1 MISVPSRRNL
11 RSESVGKCS
20 TCQSFTRTESPSC
33 WIGTLGMW
41 NIFDIWCEKMFC
53 YLDRAN
59 SIKTNLQNCNLQI
72 IRSISYK
79 FVNWFWLNLPNWNS
93 KKVSTSNVKNYSN
106 LQMDIFCH
114 FNLCHRKRN
123 ADDWSKFCDRLPVF
137 GLPYILYSSYS
148 LKLEWVLILII

>member
-1 MISVPSRRNL
+1 MKLKAVYDPEYVQNIFSRQ
-11 RSESVGKCS
+11 ESKW
-20 TCQSFTRTESPSC
+20 QK
-33 WIGTLGMW
+33 IAMW

-123 ADDWSKFCDRLPVF
+123 ADDWSKFCDRLPLF
-137 GLPYILYSSYS
+137 GLPHILHSSYS